1 MRLFDKTMDTQEV
14 AVAAIG
20 AARELAEAMLETP
33 YDQVSHHAVIA
44 PLKAGQILLEP
55 GDYDP
60 APLVELLLGLLEE
73 GAPGYRDIALH
84 NDTEDF
90 RFVRPDLEA
99 LRKAWA
105 RLDQFLWLRQRLL
118 DYAEAERQ
126 LCKLNL
132 RAIQRAQ
139 T

>member
-33 YDQVSHHAVIA
+33 YEQVSRHAVIA
-44 PLKAGQILLEP
+44 PLKAGQILLEL
-55 GDYDP
+55 GNYDP

-126 LCKLNL
+126 LFKLNL